1 MTYYESTGHLL
12 LTPVDREAPAR
23 VVRLRE
29 LGLGQRPDPEL
40 DLFAR
45 RAAQTLAAPYAGVN
59 FIGEERQFFAGL
71 HHGPDAPASGYPA
84 RTLARDHGYC
94 PHVVVRRRALV
105 LEDVRDFARFAGN
118 AVVDES
124 GVRSYLGAPLT
135 DRRGSSWEP
144 CAWWT
149 GCRGSGGRRGW
160 RRRRSSPRSWWR
172 CSTSGR
178 TGRAEAP
185 SGAVVSA
192 GATVADEGYR
202 WLERI
207 RGDGHNSGGRP
218 DDRAVAPGRQ

>member
-12 LTPVDREAPAR
+12 LTPVDREAPER

-29 LGLGQRPDPEL
+29 LGLGERPDTEL

-45 RAAQTLAAPYAGVN
+45 RAAQTLGAPYAGVN

-71 HHGPDAPASGYPA
+71 HHDPDAPASGYPA
-84 RTLARDHGYC
+84 RSLARDHGYC

-135 DRRGSSWEP
+135 DRRGIVLGTV
-144 CAWWT
+144 CAVDGVPRRWGT
-149 GCRGSGGRRGW
+149 DGLATVKALAVDLVALLHEREDRRG
-160 RRRRSSPRSWWR
+160 R
-172 CSTSGR
+172 
-178 TGRAEAP
+178 
-185 SGAVVSA
+185 
-192 GATVADEGYR
+192 
-202 WLERI
+202 
-207 RGDGHNSGGRP
+207 
-218 DDRAVAPGRQ
+218 